1 MARFGPPFILPKC
14 SSSHRL
20 AVRLKGR
27 AMRLPPPYIPSSTHV
42 ERVLR
47 RSKMSPL
54 VQHSHKIIALV
65 AAVAITV
72 FLQGAMLAGFEHMAQ
87 APQTV
92 VLACSE

>member
-1 MARFGPPFILPKC
+1 
-14 SSSHRL
+14 
-20 AVRLKGR
+20 
-27 AMRLPPPYIPSSTHV
+27 
-42 ERVLR
+42 
-47 RSKMSPL
+47 MSPL

-65 AAVAITV
+65 AAFAITV